1 MISDVNLR
9 LGGLVVGDNEQELV
23 KVTTSTA
30 REYKNLT
37 EFLEKCLN
45 KRVVQYAVKPL
56 TESGDNYNS
65 VLHAIEVKSIQNN
78 SPNEVQR
85 SIEIFH
91 QS

>member
-1 MISDVNLR
+1 MNVTLR
-9 LGGLVVGDNEQELV
+9 LGSQVVDDNEQELV
-23 KVTTSTA
+23 KVSAQTS
-30 REYKNLT
+30 REYKNFT

-78 SPNEVQR
+78 SSNEVQR
-85 SIEIFH
+85 ST
-91 QS
+91 